1 MGIVVNVSAGSPL
14 LRVQTAPRHGGEG
27 RRGHAVAAA
36 DPSRSYCSPDL
47 PRDCSWESQCCSRGS
62 QGCATTRTHD
72 VGAKDALPGLLSS
85 WGRKRKKN
93 KLKKKKKK
101 LCQSVAPTLQ
111 MLQCCFIRVSL
122 WLLVQTQP
130 RHTLETNWEAQGVK
144 HTSREAQL
152 TSTHLFLHTAVS
164 LKLEGLR
171 QRDSSLG
178 GFLCCLQSSY
188 F

>member
-1 MGIVVNVSAGSPL
+1 MNVSAGSPL

-93 KLKKKKKK
+93 KLKKKKKA
-101 LCQSVAPTLQ
+101 LPECCTHTTNASMLFYPGIPMAPGTNTASAHARDELGSSR
-111 MLQCCFIRVSL
+111 CKTHKSGSTTDFHAFIFAHSGFIKAGRATPAG
-122 WLLVQTQP
+122 QQF
-130 RHTLETNWEAQGVK
+130 GG
-144 HTSREAQL
+144 
-152 TSTHLFLHTAVS
+152 LFVLPS
-164 LKLEGLR
+164 E
-171 QRDSSLG
+171 
-178 GFLCCLQSSY
+178 
-188 F
+188 